1 MSIVERVGDWTLR
14 HPAGVLGAFAVVGG
28 TAFGAK
34 EGGLAGAC
42 VGAVAALVLSAFV
55 ASVEPRDSTLGPH
68 Q

>member
-1 MSIVERVGDWTLR
+1 MSIADRIGQWSLR
-14 HPAGVLGAFAVVGG
+14 HPVAVLSGFAVVGG
-28 TAFGAK
+28 ITLGAQSS
-34 EGGLAGAC
+34 GLAGAC